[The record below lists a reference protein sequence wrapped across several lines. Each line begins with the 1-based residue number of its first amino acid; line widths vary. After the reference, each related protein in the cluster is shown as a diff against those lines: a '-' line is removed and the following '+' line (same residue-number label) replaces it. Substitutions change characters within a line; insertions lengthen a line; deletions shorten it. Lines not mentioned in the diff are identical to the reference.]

1 VTGNCKTVQKAT
13 LRAVAT
19 LTTLKL
25 HYPIEESLAPQ
36 NPEESPQN
44 GDDGRGHLRESAR
57 RVVCRHL
64 AEQCRRFP
72 NLSLETFKTEGLDGR
87 DAALA
92 HLLYD
97 VTVRRWVTLE
107 YLLNL
112 RLERPLRTADPRLAA
127 VLLTGAAQLF
137 FFDRIPTHAAI
148 DEAVEFTK
156 HWVQPRAAGMVNA
169 VLRRV
174 AEMRELGTD
183 GDVVRVDGWRASRN
197 EVPLAS
203 GKSLKLV
210 ADLLPEDPIERM
222 AVACGLTPWLLRR
235 VAQLHGNME
244 KTRLFAF
251 HTLTKPPV
259 VLNVKHA
266 TSEVVAPEGCMLTPH
281 SQPGHMVFDGP
292 HELLGQWLHQRKD
305 IWAQDSAASKAI
317 ELCSNL
323 KPKLIADLC
332 AGQGTK
338 SRQLVAAFPT
348 ARVIVSDASPEAM
361 GKLRKLFEGSDRV
374 KVVDRRNLLPTH
386 AGSVDLA
393 VLDVPCSN
401 SAVLARRAEAA
412 LRCDGEQLERLATAQ
427 RQIIADTIP
436 LLRPS
441 GHVLYSTCSIDR
453 EENGRAVDWAIQW
466 HKARPLDSHTVWPA
480 GLPGQPGD
488 VYMDGGF
495 ACLMQWSQ
503 R

>member
-1 VTGNCKTVQKAT
+1 M
-13 LRAVAT
+13 
-19 LTTLKL
+19 KL
-25 HYPIEESLAPQ
+25 HYPIEESLAPSNQ
-36 NPEESPQN
+36 PEGEA
-44 GDDGRGHLRESAR
+44 GGEGGHEPRRESAR

-72 NLSLETFKTEGLDGR
+72 NLSLETFKTDGLDGR

-127 VLLTGAAQLF
+127 VLLTGAAQLY

-174 AEMRELGTD
+174 AEMREIGAD
-183 GDVVRVDGWRASRN
+183 GDVVRVEGWKASRN

-235 VAQLHGNME
+235 VAQLNGNME
-244 KTRLFAF
+244 RTRVFAH

-259 VLNVKHA
+259 VVNVRHA
-266 TSEVVAPEGCMLTPH
+266 TSEVVAPEGCTLIPH
-281 SQPGHMVFDGP
+281 SQSGHVVFDGP
-292 HELLGQWLHQRKD
+292 HETLAAWLGKRKD

-317 ELCSNL
+317 DLAANL

-338 SRQLVAAFPT
+338 SRQLAAAFPT

-361 GKLRKLFEGSDRV
+361 AKLRKLFDGSDRV
-374 KVVDRRNLLPTH
+374 KVVDRRSLLPTH
-386 AGSVDLA
+386 AQSVDLA

-412 LRCDGEQLERLATAQ
+412 LRCDGEQLERLTIAQ

-436 LLRPS
+436 LLKPS

-466 HKARPLDSHTVWPA
+466 HKFKPLDSHSVWPA
-480 GLPGQPGD
+480 GLPGQGAD

-495 ACLMQWSQ
+495 ACLMQWSL